1 MIIFPEALEMHV
13 AGYINS
19 MMNWLLVTVSSF
31 FDGVSNGILGLL
43 NFIGTVLFAI
53 PWWGYIL
60 IIFVLAW
67 FTTKK
72 ISSALG
78 LAILPVFIGVFG
90 LWGRALDTFAIVFT
104 AVIMSVLVGIPL
116 GVLMAESKTAE
127 KIIRPLLDTMQTM
140 PSFVYLI
147 PAVMFFSLGKVS
159 AVLATIIYS
168 LPPIVR
174 LTNLGL
180 KQVSAEIEEAARAY
194 GTTRWQL
201 LKEVRLPLAV
211 PSILTGV
218 NQTTMMALS
227 MVVIASMIG
236 GGGLGDE
243 VLRAIN
249 RIDVGLGFE
258 AGISV
263 VILAI
268 IVDRLTQGLAKRWEP
283 PMDASA

>member
-1 MIIFPEALEMHV
+1 MLRTFSGFFDTVSDGIL
-13 AGYINS
+13 N
-19 MMNWLLVTVSSF
+19 LLVAIN
-31 FDGVSNGILGLL
+31 NGLSA
-43 NFIGTVLFAI
+43 V

-60 IIFVLAW
+60 IIMVLAY
-67 FTTKK
+67 FTTRK
-72 ISSALG
+72 ITTTVALG
-78 LAILPVFIGVFG
+78 ILPLFIGMFG
-90 LWGRALDTFAIVFT
+90 LWDRAIDTFSIIFT
-104 AVIMSVLVGIPL
+104 AVIISVCLGIPF
-116 GVLMAESKTAE
+116 GVLMAESKIARSL
-127 KIIRPLLDTMQTM
+127 IRPLLDTMQTM

-147 PAVMFFSLGKVS
+147 PAVMIFSLGQVS
-159 AVLATIIYS
+159 AILATIIYS
-168 LPPIVR
+168 LPPIIR
-174 LTNLGL
+174 LTHLGL
-180 KQVSAEIEEAARAY
+180 KQVSAEIEEAALAY

-201 LKEVRLPLAV
+201 LKEVRVPLAV

-218 NQTTMMALS
+218 NQTTMMALA

-268 IVDRLTQGLAKRWEP
+268 IIDRLTQGLAKRWEP
-283 PMDASA
+283 PKRLTS

>member
-1 MIIFPEALEMHV
+1 MFV
-13 AGYINS
+13 N
-19 MMNWLLVTVSSF
+19 
-31 FDGVSNGILGLL
+31 
-43 NFIGTVLFAI
+43 NFLSAI
-53 PWWGYIL
+53 PWWGYL
-60 IIFVLAW
+60 AIIFVLAW
-67 FTTKK
+67 LTTRKTL
-72 ISSALG
+72 SSIG
-78 LAILPVFIGVFG
+78 LALLPIIIGMFG
-90 LWGRALDTFAIVFT
+90 LWDRAIDTFSIIFT
-104 AVIMSVLVGIPL
+104 AVIVSIFLGIPL
-116 GVLMAESKTAE
+116 GVLMAESKIAG
-127 KIIRPLLDTMQTM
+127 KIIRPLLDMMQTM

-147 PAVMFFSLGKVS
+147 PAVMIFGLGKVS

-168 LPPIVR
+168 LPPIIR

-180 KQVSAEIEEAARAY
+180 NQISAEIEEAALAY

-211 PSILTGV
+211 PSILTGI
-218 NQTTMMALS
+218 NQTTMMALA

-268 IVDRLTQGLAKRWEP
+268 IIDRLTQGMAKRWEP
-283 PMDASA
+283 LSKS

>member
-1 MIIFPEALEMHV
+1 MIIFPEAFEMHV
-13 AGYINS
+13 ADYINN
-19 MMNWLLVTVSSF
+19 MVNWLLITFSSF
-31 FDGVSNGILGLL
+31 FEGVSHSILGML
-43 NFIGTVLFAI
+43 NSIGTVMFAI
-53 PWWGYIL
+53 PWWAYLL
-60 IIFVLAW
+60 IVFALAW

-72 ISSALG
+72 LGRSIG
-78 LAILPVFIGVFG
+78 LAALPIFIGMFG
-90 LWGRALDTFAIVFT
+90 LWARALDTFSIIFT
-104 AVIMSVLVGIPL
+104 AVIISVFLGIPL
-116 GVLMAESKTAE
+116 GVLMAESETAE

-147 PAVMFFSLGKVS
+147 PAVMIFSLGKVS

-168 LPPIVR
+168 IPPIVR
-174 LTNLGL
+174 LTHLGL
-180 KQVSAEIEEAARAY
+180 NQVSAEIEEAALAY

-218 NQTTMMALS
+218 NQTTMMALA

-283 PMDASA
+283 PQDVSA

>member
-1 MIIFPEALEMHV
+1 MHV
-13 AGYINS
+13 ADFINS
-19 MMNWLLVTVSSF
+19 AVDWLLVTFSGF
-31 FDGVSNGILGLL
+31 FNGLSAAILKLL
-43 NFIGTVLFAI
+43 MGINSVLFAI

-60 IIFVLAW
+60 LVLVGAW

-72 ISSALG
+72 AGTAVS
-78 LAILPVFIGVFG
+78 LAVLPIFIGMFG
-90 LWGRALDTFAIVFT
+90 LWDRALDTFSVIFT
-104 AVIMSVLVGIPL
+104 AVIISIFLGIPF
-116 GVLMAESKTAE
+116 GVLMAESKMAE

-147 PAVMFFSLGKVS
+147 PAVMIFSLGKVS

-180 KQVSAEIEEAARAY
+180 NQVSAQTEEAALAY

-211 PSILTGV
+211 PSILTGI
-218 NQTTMMALS
+218 NQTTMMALA

-268 IVDRLTQGLAKRWEP
+268 IIDRLTQGLAKRWEP
-283 PMDASA
+283 PLDTTS

>member
-1 MIIFPEALEMHV
+1 
-13 AGYINS
+13 
-19 MMNWLLVTVSSF
+19 MMDWILRTFSTF
-31 FDGVSNGILGLL
+31 FDGMADGILSVLL
-43 NFIGTVLFAI
+43 FTNKILQAI
-53 PWWGYIL
+53 PWWGYLVIV
-60 IIFVLAW
+60 FVLAW
-67 FTTKK
+67 LTTKK
-72 ISSALG
+72 VANSLALA
-78 LAILPVFIGVFG
+78 LLPIFIGMFG
-90 LWGRALDTFAIVFT
+90 LWGRALDTFSIVIT
-104 AVIMSVLVGIPL
+104 AVIMSIFLGIPL
-116 GVLMAESKTAE
+116 GILMAESKTAE

-147 PAVMFFSLGKVS
+147 PAVMIFSLGKVS

-168 LPPIVR
+168 LPPIAR

-180 KQVSAEIEEAARAY
+180 NQVSAEIEEAALAY

-201 LKEVRLPLAV
+201 LKEVRIPLAV

-227 MVVIASMIG
+227 MVVVASMIG

-268 IVDRLTQGLAKRWEP
+268 IIDRLTQGAAKRWEP
-283 PMDASA
+283 PTQVSS